1 MNLEEYVKSAEDYDS
16 NQYASDFIKL
26 LSKYTERNGD
36 RFYLT
41 LNREIS
47 VIRPSGYYNYISF
60 KQLICE
66 LFYRAITS
74 IPNTI
79 SEYTIKCENNLGT
92 TLIKIGIFEEL
103 DDDGEK
109 CIAKVV
115 TSTYTYCL
123 CKNDVHS
130 IFIANRTNRVDED
143 VISSLMVLLY
153 GTGDEPRVTTSWVS
167 AKSLKKEF

>member
-1 MNLEEYVKSAEDYDS
+1 MEDYVKSIQDYDS

-26 LSKYTERNGD
+26 LSRYTERNGD

-41 LNREIS
+41 LNRETN
-47 VIRPSGYYNYISF
+47 VIHPSGYYDYISF

-74 IPNTI
+74 IPNII
-79 SEYTIKCENNLGT
+79 SEYTITCKNNLGT
-92 TLIKIGIFEEL
+92 TLIKIGIFDEL

-109 CIAKVV
+109 CVAKIV
-115 TSTYTYCL
+115 TPDYTYCL

-130 IFIANRTNRVDED
+130 IFIANRTNKPDED

-153 GTGDEPRVTTSWVS
+153 GNGHEPSVTTSWVS
-167 AKSLKKEF
+167 AKTLKKEF